1 MDKQATKSFRK
12 ALAPLMKPVEK
23 VFLADLI
30 PGMTSNPQQEC
41 AIVIDDNGVKKM
53 VNVCSKQYELL
64 PNIHIIEPLLE
75 MFGEQNITLQSSHRL
90 DSRFSL
96 DIVFHDYKAE
106 IQGKDPIVAKLK
118 MNNSYDGRAKYSFNM
133 GFFRMICSNG
143 MVIPLEGY
151 EDKNISKKM
160 RHTPALGVAFDKEAL
175 ADMVQEFGEN
185 MLLFEKP
192 FEDLASKK
200 ISQNDLPELLTTIT
214 GKTKFPV
221 RQLDMVIDRLEVE
234 MGLLKETTVN
244 HWLVYNAF
252 NYELNH
258 STEINLDPA
267 KKEEL
272 DQSIFGLLL
281 K

>member
-75 MFGEQNITLQSSHRL
+75 MFGEQNITLQSSHRM

-96 DIVFHDYKAE
+96 DIVFHDYKAD

-175 ADMVQEFGEN
+175 SDMVQEFGEN

-192 FEDLASKK
+192 FEDLAAKK
-200 ISQNDLPELLTTIT
+200 ISQNELPELLTTIT

>member
-75 MFGEQNITLQSSHRL
+75 MFGEQNITLQSSHRM

-96 DIVFHDYKAE
+96 DIVFHDYKAD

-143 MVIPLEGY
+143 MVIPLEFSQ
-151 EDKNISKKM
+151 K
-160 RHTPALGVAFDKEAL
+160 L
-175 ADMVQEFGEN
+175 
-185 MLLFEKP
+185 
-192 FEDLASKK
+192 DLA
-200 ISQNDLPELLTTIT
+200 E
-214 GKTKFPV
+214 
-221 RQLDMVIDRLEVE
+221 
-234 MGLLKETTVN
+234 
-244 HWLVYNAF
+244 
-252 NYELNH
+252 
-258 STEINLDPA
+258 
-267 KKEEL
+267 
-272 DQSIFGLLL
+272 
-281 K
+281 